1 MITLMLVDDHPV
13 LRHGMTSLLSTQA
26 DFEVVGD
33 TGDHRQVLELAARLK
48 PDVVLMDLDLGSD
61 VGGVEL
67 TGQLTSAEPDLRVL
81 VFTTYDSD
89 ADIVGALDAGAAGYL
104 LKESRPAELFDAIR
118 SAVAGGTVL
127 SPSVAARMVGRMRT
141 PAEALTSREIEVLQ
155 LLGQGH
161 SNRAIGQELF
171 VSEAT
176 VKTHLHHVFTK
187 LGVDSRAAAMA
198 EANRRGIIRLRRL
211 S

>member
-1 MITLMLVDDHPV
+1 MIKIMLVDDHPV
-13 LRHGMTSLLSTQA
+13 LRHGMTSLLSTQS

-33 TGDHRQVLELAARLK
+33 TGDHDQVLELAARLR
-48 PDVVLMDLDLGSD
+48 PDLVLMDLDLGAE
-61 VGGVEL
+61 VGGVQL
-67 TGQLTSAEPDLRVL
+67 TGQLMKTEPGIRVL

-89 ADIVGALDAGAAGYL
+89 ADIVGALDAGAVGYL

-118 SAVAGGTVL
+118 SAVAGGTAL
-127 SPSVAARMVGRMRT
+127 SPSVAARMVGRLRT
-141 PAEALTSREIEVLQ
+141 GSDALTSREIEVLE

-161 SNRAIGQELF
+161 SNRAIGRELF

-176 VKTHLHHVFTK
+176 VKTHLHHIFTK
-187 LGVDSRAAAMA
+187 LGVDSRAAALA
-198 EANRRGIIRLRRL
+198 EANRRGIIQLHRT

>member
-1 MITLMLVDDHPV
+1 MITIMLVDDHPV
-13 LRHGMTSLLSTQA
+13 LRHGMTSLLSTQP
-26 DFEVVGD
+26 DFDVVGD
-33 TGDHRQVLELAARLK
+33 TGDHREVLELAARLR
-48 PDVVLMDLDLGSD
+48 PDVVLMDLDLGAD

-67 TGQLTSAEPDLRVL
+67 TDQLTKTQPDLRVL

-89 ADIVGALDAGAAGYL
+89 ADIVGALDAGATGYL

-118 SAVAGGTVL
+118 SAVSGGSAL

-141 PAEALTSREIEVLQ
+141 PSEALTSREIEVLE
-155 LLGQGH
+155 LLGQGN
-161 SNRAIGQELF
+161 SNRAIGRQLF

-176 VKTHLHHVFTK
+176 VKTHLHHIFTK
-187 LGVDSRAAAMA
+187 LGVDSRSAALA
-198 EANRRGIIRLRRL
+198 EANRRGIIRLRRN